1 MMIYEHDRT
10 TSIVS
15 RLVSLGNILRVL
27 LISTSILVWGIGL
40 ALAAQ
45 SLSGGSWYVGAILGI
60 LVGYLLGLFTA
71 AGAAILLEWMAQIL
85 IAQGEILRR
94 LPREES

>member
-1 MMIYEHDRT
+1 MMIYEHERT

-27 LISTSILVWGIGL
+27 LIATSILVWGVGL

-45 SLSGGSWYVGAILGI
+45 SLSQGSWYVGAILGVI
-60 LVGYLLGLFTA
+60 IGYLLGLFTA
-71 AGAAILLEWMAQIL
+71 AGAAIFLEWMAQML

-94 LPREES
+94 LKEERP

>member
-1 MMIYEHDRT
+1 MMIYEHERT

-27 LISTSILVWGIGL
+27 LISTSILLWGIGL
-40 ALAAQ
+40 AVAAQ
-45 SLSGGSWYVGAILGI
+45 SLSEGSWYVGTILGI
-60 LVGYLLGLFTA
+60 LIGYLLGLFTA
-71 AGAAILLEWMAQIL
+71 AGAAIVLEWMAQIL

-94 LPREES
+94 TEKEVS